1 MTRSDD
7 RLTLVEHLDE
17 LRRRLFVCVLSLV
30 AGMILAA
37 VFNDQV
43 FALLLRPL
51 PADLKGITTLSPT
64 EPFMVSFAIW
74 LYSGLV
80 LASPIIIYE
89 FWAFVGPA
97 FTPGERRHIYPV
109 AAVCAALFL
118 GGVVFGYW
126 LVLPRGLN
134 VLMNWNAEFF
144 NVQTRAREYLTFV
157 AWFLVA
163 FGACFELPVILVGLV
178 KIGVI
183 ERVTLKKKRKYAVLI
198 MAAVAAIATPS
209 QDVFSMLAMFVPL
222 LMLYEAAIIISR
234 FFEPQRRPQAH
245 AVEAS
250 SGGP

>member
-1 MTRSDD
+1 MTRSDE

-17 LRRRLFVCVLSLV
+17 LRRRLFYSVLSLV

-43 FALLLRPL
+43 FDLLLAPL
-51 PADLKGITTLSPT
+51 PPELTGITTLSPT
-64 EPFMVSFAIW
+64 EPFMVSFAVW
-74 LYSGLV
+74 LYSGV
-80 LASPIIIYE
+80 ILASPFLIYQ

-97 FTPGERRHIYPV
+97 FTPGEKRHIYPV
-109 AAVCAALFL
+109 AAVCAVLFL
-118 GGVVFGYW
+118 GGVVFGYL
-126 LVLPRGLN
+126 LVLPRGLD

-183 ERVTLKKKRKYAVLI
+183 ERITLKKKRKYAILI

-209 QDVFSMLAMFVPL
+209 QDVFSMLAMFIPL
-222 LMLYEAAIIISR
+222 LILYEAAIIVAR
-234 FFEPQRRPQAH
+234 FFEPQRRPQGH

-250 SGGP
+250 SGGQ